1 MDVIIKESF
10 KGSTYYNLIL
20 GNTKFIISKSKKK
33 KGKKEGI
40 KKEIPLD
47 DLDWKKQIF
56 LLLL

>member
-1 MDVIIKESF
+1 MSLSRSLS
-10 KGSTYYNLIL
+10 KGAPIT
-20 GNTKFIISKSKKK
+20 ISSWEIQNSLYQSQKKK